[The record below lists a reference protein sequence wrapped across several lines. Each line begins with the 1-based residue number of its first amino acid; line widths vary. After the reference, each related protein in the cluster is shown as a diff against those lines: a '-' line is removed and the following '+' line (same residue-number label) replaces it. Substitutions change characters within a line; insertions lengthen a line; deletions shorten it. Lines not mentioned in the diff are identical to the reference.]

1 MSNEFLKFSHNKKYQ
16 ILVDAEPALGI
27 KPYYLE
33 KDVWICWVLKELF
46 SLPKKM
52 AFKGGTS
59 LSKCFGLIDRFSE
72 DVDVTIDFREFFPN
86 LDLSKES
93 KNALKTKR
101 ERIKDEVNKY
111 VVNTVIPRLQQSF
124 STEFN
129 DTLRYKFEDGEKL
142 YIYYPTVFEPKVDDY
157 VKNNVLIE
165 FGGSNKTEPN
175 EEQIVKPY
183 LDLEGIILPIAKVL
197 VYSPLRTFWEKVTLI
212 HVECHR
218 GRLTEAP
225 DRLSRHWY
233 DLAKLSKSW
242 LRSDAL
248 RDKALLNDVLQ
259 VKKAFFNASYANY
272 DKCDNNEFCLIPKDD
287 EIDKLKT
294 DYLNMIEAG
303 MFLNEPEEFHVV
315 IEELG
320 LLQGLLNR
328 VS

>member
-1 MSNEFLKFSHNKKYQ
+1 MPNEFLKFSHDKKHE
-16 ILVDAEPALGI
+16 ILAGAEPVLGI

-33 KDVWICWVLKELF
+33 KDIWICWVLKELF

-86 LDLSKES
+86 LDLSMES
-93 KNALKTKR
+93 RNSLKTKR
-101 ERIKDEVNKY
+101 ERIKEEVNSY
-111 VVNTVIPRLQQSF
+111 IQNTVIPRLQQAF
-124 STEFN
+124 TTEFN
-129 DTLRYKFEDGEKL
+129 DTLNYKFEDGEKL

-183 LDLEGIILPIAKVL
+183 LDLDGLIVPTAKVL

-233 DLAKLSKSW
+233 DLAKLSK
-242 LRSDAL
+242 
-248 RDKALLNDVLQ
+248 
-259 VKKAFFNASYANY
+259 
-272 DKCDNNEFCLIPKDD
+272 
-287 EIDKLKT
+287 
-294 DYLNMIEAG
+294 AG
-303 MFLNEPEEFHVV
+303 
-315 IEELG
+315 
-320 LLQGLLNR
+320 
-328 VS
+328 